1 MNFYHCSNPNHQLTL
16 PAPRNGYLYDRPVTH
31 PNIRQTWS
39 EAEIFVISK
48 LRLGNHPDMIGHS
61 CLNMIR
67 ETNDLQKIQYL
78 DNICRILENLRRS
91 GQFRDLPSYN
101 EFRRIET
108 HAVELAKFGVMMRG
122 RFADGDRLRQE
133 GMDDEMAREIGMFA
147 LHFYNLR
154 E

>member
-1 MNFYHCSNPNHQLTL
+1 
-16 PAPRNGYLYDRPVTH
+16 
-31 PNIRQTWS
+31 
-39 EAEIFVISK
+39 
-48 LRLGNHPDMIGHS
+48 
-61 CLNMIR
+61 MIR